1 MYGVTPRLRAGG
13 LRSAFNARLSAFRAD
28 PGAARWRC
36 GALQRGGATAL
47 KTNSL
52 VSPDCGPFFMHYI
65 LSRGHLG
72 SGETLLTPLY
82 LMLVRAAPPLIPV
95 CVVEGVS

>member
-1 MYGVTPRLRAGG
+1 MLPRDSAPGVYAQRLTLAFPLSALTRCPLA
-13 LRSAFNARLSAFRAD
+13 LRRCSAAARRLSKLTLSGLLSVFHD
-28 PGAARWRC
+28 
-36 GALQRGGATAL
+36 
-47 KTNSL
+47 
-52 VSPDCGPFFMHYI
+52 YI

>member
-1 MYGVTPRLRAGG
+1 MTNLI
-13 LRSAFNARLSAFRAD
+13 LS
-28 PGAARWRC
+28 
-36 GALQRGGATAL
+36 
-47 KTNSL
+47 
-52 VSPDCGPFFMHYI
+52 DCPFFMI
-65 LSRGHLG
+65 IFLSRGHLG

>member
-1 MYGVTPRLRAGG
+1 MLPRDSAPGVYAQ
-13 LRSAFNARLSAFRAD
+13 RSNARLSAFRAD
-28 PGAARWRC
+28 ALPAWALRGAAARRRD
-36 GALQRGGATAL
+36 GLSKLTLSGL
-47 KTNSL
+47 LS
-52 VSPDCGPFFMHYI
+52 VFHDYI